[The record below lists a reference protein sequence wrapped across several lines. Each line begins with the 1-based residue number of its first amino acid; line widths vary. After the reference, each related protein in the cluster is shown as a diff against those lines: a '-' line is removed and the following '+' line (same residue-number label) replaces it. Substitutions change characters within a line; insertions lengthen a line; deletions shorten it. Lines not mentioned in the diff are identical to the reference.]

1 MIDDPIVIR
10 KSKGNLIVSSSVP
23 TDPIQLIR
31 QLSPTELEV
40 HLKNG
45 TKYIE
50 DFEEHELEEMILEMM
65 GYTVYEVT
73 LSCCLW
79 PSSAKGKLEFISSP
93 EEFEKFGRWACT
105 QVFSDT
111 PYLKNKFLGLSVEI
125 DEDTDCHSYED
136 TFSQYA
142 VSLTFKVRCRVGMLD
157 ALNHEFYNNLR
168 SIATSFTKAGFSG
181 RSEGHVCANE
191 YGTDIKCLIS

>member
-50 DFEEHELEEMILEMM
+50 DFEAHELEEMILEMM
-65 GYTVYEVT
+65 GYTVYEVVVS
-73 LSCCLW
+73 SCMW
-79 PSSAKGKLEFISSP
+79 PSNTKGKLEFLSTK
-93 EEFEKFGRWACT
+93 EELEHFGKWACS
-105 QVFSDT
+105 QVFTDT
-111 PYLKNKFLGLSVEI
+111 PYLKNKFLSLTTEI
-125 DEDTDCHSYED
+125 DEDANCKSYD
-136 TFSQYA
+136 DVFSQYA
-142 VSLTFKVRCRVGMLD
+142 VALIFKVRCRVGMLS
-157 ALNHEFYNNLR
+157 ALEHEFYKNVRPISMDFVR
-168 SIATSFTKAGFSG
+168 SSRHG
-181 RSEGHVCANE
+181 VCVNE
-191 YGTDIKCLIS
+191 YGTDVKCLAS

>member
-10 KSKGNLIVSSSVP
+10 KSKGNLIVSSSAP

-50 DFEEHELEEMILEMM
+50 NFEAHELEEMILEMM

-79 PSSAKGKLEFISSP
+79 PASAKGKLEFLTSK
-93 EEFEKFGRWACT
+93 EDHERFGKWACT

-111 PYLKNKFLGLSVEI
+111 PYLKNKFLSLAVTI
-125 DEDTDCHSYED
+125 DEDPDCESYGD
-136 TFSQYA
+136 VFSQYA
-142 VSLTFKVRCRVGMLD
+142 LTLAFKVRCRVGMAD
-157 ALNHEFYNNLR
+157 VLNHEFYNNLR
-168 SIATSFTKAGFSG
+168 SISIGFTKLGFG
-181 RSEGHVCANE
+181 GSEGNVCANE
-191 YGTDIKCLIS
+191 YGTDIKCLVT

>member
-1 MIDDPIVIR
+1 M
-10 KSKGNLIVSSSVP
+10 
-23 TDPIQLIR
+23 
-31 QLSPTELEV
+31 
-40 HLKNG
+40 KNG

-50 DFEEHELEEMILEMM
+50 NFEAHELEEMILEMM

-111 PYLKNKFLGLSVEI
+111 PYLKNKFLSLAVTI
-125 DEDTDCHSYED
+125 DEDPDCESYGD
-136 TFSQYA
+136 VFSQYA
-142 VSLTFKVRCRVGMLD
+142 LTLAFKVRCRVGMAD
-157 ALNHEFYNNLR
+157 VLNHEFYNNLR
-168 SIATSFTKAGFSG
+168 SISIGFTKLGFGGSG
-181 RSEGHVCANE
+181 GNVCANE
-191 YGTDIKCLIS
+191 YGTDIKCLVT